1 MHCGRRRFGQ
11 QIEITIW
18 GPQKHG
24 VKTSSRNLTGCEL
37 NLTEITQMGKNENK
51 HNEKTRIKQG
61 LPAVR
66 PDPYKIGPSTP
77 FDFGAKNLTP
87 YGGLLPVATMLEKLG
102 FQKLVEETL
111 TIHRIP
117 RAMAISQFLLG
128 MVLAIYVGFSRLN
141 HLRFIA
147 QDPTGV
153 LQVEGLPPQCTFWRF
168 LTSIPLTVAQ
178 HLLKLQR
185 LLRER
190 VWEAAHAQLSS
201 ITLDTDTTVH
211 TLYGRQMGARKSYNP
226 KNKGKKSYQPILT
239 FIAETREYIGGE
251 LRNGDRP
258 TGAQI
263 ARHLEAVFAAVPRC
277 VSKIYARADAGFYCW
292 EAVQAY
298 EKQKAS
304 FIIVARKTSRL
315 LEELK
320 KADWRPSPNTD
331 ADERCE
337 FRYQPDGWGK
347 AYRFIALRY
356 QKKDEAP
363 KEQYQLWETPEY
375 IYRVFV
381 TDMKGAIELLVWVY
395 NQRAGAENLIQEA
408 NNDAGLAAHPSR
420 QWAANCV
427 HFQLV
432 MLAYNLNC
440 WLLLFN
446 REERLAVDDLKHTTL
461 VTARLR
467 FLFVAAKIWR
477 HAGRVGIS
485 YSHQYPERGL
495 FQRLMD
501 RLRHI
506 ASSQGKFQPVLA
518 SPLRF

>member
-1 MHCGRRRFGQ
+1 M
-11 QIEITIW
+11 
-18 GPQKHG
+18 
-24 VKTSSRNLTGCEL
+24 V
-37 NLTEITQMGKNENK
+37 KNESQ
-51 HNEKTRIKQG
+51 HSEKTCAKQG
-61 LPAVR
+61 VPADS
-66 PDPYKIGPSTP
+66 PEPYKIAASTP

-87 YGGLLPVATMLEKLG
+87 YGGLFPVATMLEKLG
-102 FQKLVEETL
+102 FKKLIEETL

-117 RAMAISQFLLG
+117 RAMTIYQFLLG

-147 QDPTGV
+147 QDPMLTGI
-153 LQVEGLPPQCTFWRF
+153 LQVGQLPPQCTFWRF
-168 LTSIPLTVAQ
+168 LTALPVTVAQ
-178 HLLKLQR
+178 QLLKLQR

-190 VWEAAHAQLSS
+190 VWKAANVQLPS

-211 TLYGRQMGARKSYNP
+211 TLYGQQMGARKSYNP

-263 ARHLEAVFAAVPRC
+263 ARHLEGVFAAVPPC
-277 VSKIYARADAGFYCW
+277 VRGIFARADAGFYCW
-292 EAVQAY
+292 EAVAAY
-298 EKQKAS
+298 EKAKAS
-304 FIIVARKTSRL
+304 FIIVARKTPRL

-320 KADWRPSPNTD
+320 KAHWRPSPKTD
-331 ADERCE
+331 ADEQCE
-337 FRYQPDGWGK
+337 FWYQPEGWGK

-356 QKKDEAP
+356 QKKDETP
-363 KEQYQLWETPEY
+363 KEQYQLWQTPEY

-381 TDMKGAIELLVWVY
+381 TDMKKPIDLLVWVY
-395 NQRAGAENLIQEA
+395 NQRAGAENLIKEA

-427 HFQLV
+427 HFQLA

-440 WLLLFN
+440 WLMLFN
-446 REERLAVDDLKHTTL
+446 REEKVRADELKHTTL

-485 YSHQYPERGL
+485 YSDQYAERGL

-501 RLRHI
+501 RLRNI
-506 ASSQGKFQPVLA
+506 VSSQGEFHPVLA
-518 SPLRF
+518 SALRW